1 MYSMFARVA
10 SSDWLVRPV
19 YASLLLGSW
28 SLSLFLFQFEALVF
42 FISLKG
48 QALLKLPSNGAF
60 STSATMKGKG
70 TVTPLSSFF
79 SVEDTQKAAK
89 RVQDTIAEKDLEL
102 EHLQGFVADNRDLI
116 NLVGRLPEHLHHDVM
131 VSPPPPNQSP
141 MLIFKNPPISIRIIA
156 YVNCRFRLGRQHF
169 SLAVWC
175 TPMSLR

>member
-1 MYSMFARVA
+1 MPAWPLLIGWSDPSMR
-10 SSDWLVRPV
+10 L
-19 YASLLLGSW
+19 YSW
-28 SLSLFLFQFEALVF
+28 SLSLLLFQFEGLGPPHF
-42 FISLKG
+42 SERSSTT
-48 QALLKLPSNGAF
+48 QASIERCV
-60 STSATMKGKG
+60 SISATMKGKG

-79 SVEDTQKAAK
+79 SVEDAQKAAK

-131 VSPPPPNQSP
+131 VSPPSPNQSP
-141 MLIFKNPPISIRIIA
+141 ILNFKNPPISIRIIA

>member
-1 MYSMFARVA
+1 MPAWPLLIGWSDPSM
-10 SSDWLVRPV
+10 
-19 YASLLLGSW
+19 SLYSW
-28 SLSLFLFQFEALVF
+28 SLSLFLFQFEAVVF

-48 QALLKLPSNGAF
+48 PSNGAF
-60 STSATMKGKG
+60 WTPTSATMKGKG